1 MLGLFDRLSKPG
13 HAGFMNRT
21 QAAPTADFPAAI
33 IRPVQPA
40 DLAGLAD
47 FFAGLSAQS
56 RYQNGR

>member
-1 MLGLFDRLSKPG
+1 
-13 HAGFMNRT
+13 MNRT